1 MLRALRGI
9 ARLVFILFVLAALG
23 IGGFVGVTLAHF
35 GRELPDYQQLAKYQ
49 PATGS
54 KVYAGDGSFM
64 AEFES
69 EHRIPVAI
77 GKVPRVVVEAFL
89 AAEDRDF
96 YTHNGV
102 NPGAIFRAAVADVA
116 RFRNG
121 QRPIGASTITQQVV
135 RHFLLTNELSVSR
148 KIKEAMLAYRIERTL
163 SKDRILEIYL
173 NEIYLGAGAYGIA
186 AAADTYF
193 QKPLDRLSL
202 AEIAFL
208 AALPKAP
215 NNYNPVHHLG
225 AARARR
231 DWVLA
236 NMAELGWISE
246 KQAKAAMAEP
256 LVVHLRSD
264 SPGEQVGAQN
274 GYFTEEVRR
283 ELVGRFGEK
292 AVYEGGL
299 TVRTSYMPSHQQ
311 MADNAFRNGLVEY
324 DRRHGW
330 RGPLQH
336 FPTATAAQAALP
348 GIAEPGGI
356 GGWQLAAVTSVESGG
371 AQVVLK
377 KGGQG
382 QTTGHIPLNELRW
395 ARRTLDDQRLGAGVG
410 RASDVLQPGDIVL
423 VEPLAAA

>member
-1 MLRALRGI
+1 MLRVLRGI
-9 ARLVFILFVLAALG
+9 PRAAFILFVLAALG

-35 GRELPDYQQLAKYQ
+35 GRELPDYQQLGNYQ

-69 EHRIPVAI
+69 EHRSPVAI
-77 GKVPRVVVEAFL
+77 GKVPRVVIEAFL

-96 YTHNGV
+96 YSHNGV
-102 NPGAIFRAAVADVA
+102 NPGAIFRAAMADVV

-148 KIKEAMLAYRIERTL
+148 KIKEAMLAYRIERSL

-173 NEIYLGAGAYGIA
+173 NEIYLGAGSYGVV

-193 QKPLDRLSL
+193 QKPLDQLSL
-202 AEIAFL
+202 SEAAFL

-215 NNYNPVHHLG
+215 NNYHPIRPP
-225 AARARR
+225 AAAKARR

-236 NMAELGWISE
+236 SMAELGWAGAA
-246 KQAKAAMAEP
+246 QAKAAMAEP
-256 LVVHLRSD
+256 LVVHLRPEPAAD
-264 SPGEQVGAQN
+264 QMAAQN
-274 GYFTEEVRR
+274 GYFAEEVRR

-292 AVYEGGL
+292 TVYEGGL
-299 TVRTSYMPSHQQ
+299 TVRTSYVPVYQQ
-311 MADNAFRNGLVEY
+311 MAETAFRNGLVEY

-330 RGPLQH
+330 RGPLAH
-336 FPTATAAQAALP
+336 LATGPAALAALSGMADPP
-348 GIAEPGGI
+348 G
-356 GGWQLAAVTSVESGG
+356 
-371 AQVVLK
+371 
-377 KGGQG
+377 
-382 QTTGHIPLNELRW
+382 
-395 ARRTLDDQRLGAGVG
+395 
-410 RASDVLQPGDIVL
+410 
-423 VEPLAAA
+423 